1 MNARILIVPLLV
13 SVAACAM
20 DQDTSEVAQLGAR
33 VVSAS
38 NTRVEAAPLD
48 WSTVDARI
56 AELGLDSIHSVLK
69 FVPDEG
75 LYALAQKLVRV
86 DECGIGEG
94 SAEVDHLIQKADARA
109 ATYDDA
115 LVVRGEEEAALSVG
129 CELSDHTYRCNSSTT
144 KIDFSVL
151 GLAAKVTI
159 QNDSFGLWS
168 GQSAAF
174 IGAFPFTVSCEGRDC
189 DKAPASNL
197 FGTLSKPMPCLGIEV
212 AAFKK

>member
-1 MNARILIVPLLV
+1 MNARTLIVPLLV
-13 SVAACAM
+13 SVAACAT
-20 DQDTSEVAQLGAR
+20 DPEAAEVAQLGAH

-56 AELGLDSIHSVLK
+56 AELGLGGIHSVLK

-75 LYALAQKLVRV
+75 MYALDQKLARV

-94 SAEVDHLIQKADARA
+94 SVEVDHLIQKADARA
-109 ATYDDA
+109 ATYEDSF
-115 LVVRGEEEAALSVG
+115 VVRGEEEAAIGVG
-129 CELSDHTYRCNSSTT
+129 CELNDHTYRCNSSTT
-144 KIDFSVL
+144 TIDFGVL

-168 GQSAAF
+168 G
-174 IGAFPFTVSCEGRDC
+174 
-189 DKAPASNL
+189 
-197 FGTLSKPMPCLGIEV
+197 
-212 AAFKK
+212 